1 MLCRRSESSLVALA
15 PAKLNLFLRV
25 AGKRPDGFHDIETV
39 MAAVDLYDTLIF
51 SPSTASR
58 IELSV
63 SLAGSLAADVPQP
76 PIPTGPENLITRA
89 ALLLKEWASVSH
101 GARIHLIK
109 RIPSEAGLGGGSS
122 DAAATLGTLNIL
134 WNIRATRQELC
145 DLAAQ
150 LGSDI
155 PFFAGQAPLAICRGR
170 GELLEF
176 STVRPSLVAV
186 LAKPATGL
194 STAAVYRNCRPASA
208 ASDLQQLMDALHTGR
223 GDQVARYLRNDLQSP
238 AMSLNSEV
246 VDLSNRFASE
256 PVWGHQLSGSGSA
269 YFGLCATR
277 RQAHAVA
284 GRLRSQG
291 IPWVC
296 VVQTRC

>member
-1 MLCRRSESSLVALA
+1 MLSDRSETCLVALA
-15 PAKLNLFLRV
+15 PAKLNLYLRI
-25 AGKRPDGFHDIETV
+25 AGKRSDGFHDIETV
-39 MAAVDLYDTLIF
+39 MTTVDLYDTLIF
-51 SPSTASR
+51 SPTTETEIS
-58 IELSV
+58 LSV
-63 SLAGSLAADVPQP
+63 SLGGSLATSIGQP
-76 PIPTGPENLITRA
+76 RIPTGPENLITRA
-89 ALLLKEWASVSH
+89 ALLLKEWAGVEQ
-101 GARIHLIK
+101 GVRIHVIK

-122 DAAATLGTLNIL
+122 DAAATLGALNTLWGL
-134 WNIRATRQELC
+134 GATRQELC
-145 DLAAQ
+145 ELAGQ

-155 PFFAGQAPLAICRGR
+155 PFFASQSPLAICRGR

-176 STVRPSLVAV
+176 PAVRPTLVAV
-186 LAKPATGL
+186 VAKPATGL
-194 STAAVYRNCRPASA
+194 STAAVYRHCRPESSA
-208 ASDLQQLMDALHTGR
+208 TDLPRLMDSLAAGR
-223 GDQVARYLRNDLQSP
+223 MDLTARNLRNDLQSP

-277 RQAHAVA
+277 RQAQAVA

-291 IPWVC
+291 VPWVC